1 MDPVTQPRPIS
12 ENSAPVLR
20 GKPLAALRAL
30 AVNPGG
36 LRIQA
41 YPSVMP
47 LLVEMGLVRV
57 RERGERA
64 WLLTDTGRKAVARL
78 GRGEA

>member
-1 MDPVTQPRPIS
+1 VTPSRPITGD
-12 ENSAPVLR
+12 SAPVLR

-30 AVNPGG
+30 ALNPSG

-57 RERGERA
+57 RERGEPA
-64 WLLTDTGRKAVARL
+64 WLLTDTGRKAVARH
-78 GRGEA
+78 GRDKP

>member
-1 MDPVTQPRPIS
+1 MTPED
-12 ENSAPVLR
+12 APPLR

-36 LRIQA
+36 LRIRT

-47 LLVEMGLVRV
+47 LLLEMGLVRL
-57 RERGERA
+57 RERGEPA
-64 WLLTDTGRKAVARL
+64 WLLTDAGRKAAAQF
-78 GRGEA
+78 GRD